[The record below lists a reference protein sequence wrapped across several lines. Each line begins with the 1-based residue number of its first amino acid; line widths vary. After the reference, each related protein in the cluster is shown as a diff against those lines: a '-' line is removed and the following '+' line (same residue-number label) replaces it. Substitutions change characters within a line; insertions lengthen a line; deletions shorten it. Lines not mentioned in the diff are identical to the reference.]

1 MPKSSSCSILTEP
14 KLLYVCCHT
23 KWHSSRAEKS
33 RDLGSKSGLCQ
44 SNVLYMLDSRGIF
57 FFPSKDNRH
66 KRFEIESVIK
76 NDSVSFWDLGD

>member
-1 MPKSSSCSILTEP
+1 MSVKRT
-14 KLLYVCCHT
+14 LYVRF
-23 KWHSSRAEKS
+23 K
-33 RDLGSKSGLCQ
+33 RD
-44 SNVLYMLDSRGIF
+44 F